1 MLPKP
6 HRLSLRSKW
15 PKIKKKGKTFQ
26 GSLLVLIIVPQ
37 EKESLEKTQFGFIVS
52 NKISKKATVRNR
64 LKRLLL
70 EATYKL
76 LPRIKPGFEVV
87 LLAKSLLVG
96 KDLPEILQE
105 SEKLFLRAK
114 IFE

>member
-6 HRLSLRSKW
+6 HRLSLKSQW
-15 PKIKKKGKTFQ
+15 SKIKKDGKTLQ
-26 GSLLVLIIVPQ
+26 GSFLVLLVASQ
-37 EKESLEKTQFGFIVS
+37 GKESFGKTQFGFIVS

-64 LKRLLL
+64 LKRLLR

-76 LPRIKPGFEVV
+76 LSQIKPGFEVV
-87 LLAKSLLVG
+87 ILGKSLLVG

-105 SEKLFLRAK
+105 IEKLFLKAK
-114 IFE
+114 ILK